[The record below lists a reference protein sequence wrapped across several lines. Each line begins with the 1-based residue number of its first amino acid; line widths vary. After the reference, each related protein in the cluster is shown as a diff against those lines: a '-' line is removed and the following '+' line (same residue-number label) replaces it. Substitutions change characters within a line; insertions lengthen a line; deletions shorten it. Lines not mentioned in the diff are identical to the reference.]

1 MSPGKFCKIT
11 PKNTHFYAFWKQVL
25 DNTVFTFFYF
35 YGLRGW
41 PWHSG
46 LPPPYASGRSQP
58 KILGADQKF
67 GVGKMF
73 DFRRATAFW
82 GTASQNKK

>member
-1 MSPGKFCKIT
+1 MTILGGSGGMPPEEFCKIT
-11 PKNTHFYAFWKQVL
+11 PKNVHFCAFWKQVL

-46 LPPPYASGRSQP
+46 LPPPYATALVIVAG
-58 KILGADQKF
+58 LLANTQK
-67 GVGKMF
+67 K
-73 DFRRATAFW
+73 T
-82 GTASQNKK
+82 